1 MKARKFYQRA
11 IKSQKKEEY
20 PEALILF
27 QKALEIDPGCY
38 KAHTERGYVYGNME
52 DFKEALKS
60 FDSSLN
66 IKITPHGLYGKAL
79 TLYHLQE
86 YTDAMLYFQKVVDI
100 EPNEWAYFYIAS
112 CHFYSGEFESALKSL
127 NEAILLN
134 SEFKEAWNDKGVIYS
149 ILKNDEKALDSFQ
162 QVLEIDPDYLS
173 AIYNMGTTLADSGNY
188 PEALEYLNKFL
199 EKDPENFKALL
210 YKANVLVFM
219 DLPEDAL
226 NYFEEALIQ
235 NPDSPEAWNYK
246 GCVLSSLGKSK
257 EAITSFKRAIKSSP
271 EYVAAYLNLA
281 NVYKELNMLENA
293 KKSLDKVLKISP
305 DNEEA
310 LKENES
316 LKMNN

>member
-1 MKARKFYQRA
+1 MTAAEITVSFETA
-11 IKSQKKEEY
+11 KKMY
-20 PEALILF
+20 EA
-27 QKALEIDPGCY
+27 G
-38 KAHTERGYVYGNME
+38 
-52 DFKEALKS
+52 
-60 FDSSLN
+60 
-66 IKITPHGLYGKAL
+66 
-79 TLYHLQE
+79 
-86 YTDAMLYFQKVVDI
+86 
-100 EPNEWAYFYIAS
+100 W
-112 CHFYSGEFESALKSL
+112 
-127 NEAILLN
+127 
-134 SEFKEAWNDKGVIYS
+134 DKDTCFGWY
-149 ILKNDEKALDSFQ
+149 DD
-162 QVLEIDPDYLS
+162 
-173 AIYNMGTTLADSGNY
+173 MGTKRVFINY
-188 PEALEYLNKFL
+188 CEACDIPTFL

-210 YKANVLVFM
+210 YKANVLFFM

-281 NVYKELNMLENA
+281 NVYKELNMLKNA